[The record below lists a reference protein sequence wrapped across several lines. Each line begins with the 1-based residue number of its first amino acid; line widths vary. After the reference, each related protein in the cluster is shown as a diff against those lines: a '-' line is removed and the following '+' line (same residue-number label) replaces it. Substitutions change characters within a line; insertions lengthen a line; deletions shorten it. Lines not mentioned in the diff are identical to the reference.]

1 MSEISGIEI
10 RGFRS
15 FYAEPQRIF
24 PLGKMTVIAGP
35 NNSGKSNIFRFA
47 EKFISPL
54 SGGGTSISD
63 LSPLDVPILPE
74 GTEVPPFGFGVAL
87 ASDDPLDHL
96 ESVFQYRARLG
107 IATQEALEILV
118 RHPALYSE
126 EDKAFWFRFERGLP
140 NGAPVLSRDSLQ
152 AAFVDL
158 RGRERELADA
168 AGKLT
173 GVSSGLEENIQGIVQ
188 RLPQSLIYPTVVMI
202 PAFREIVSDGSPEP
216 NLTRLDGRGLPGF
229 LHALH
234 SPSAER
240 YREDSKKFQRINKF
254 LQSVLEEDDAQIA
267 IPYNST
273 TVHVSVGGRV
283 LPIES
288 LGAGVSQVVMLAAAS
303 TWHSGALV
311 CIEEPEVHLHPIL
324 LRKLARYLMEETDNL
339 YLLSTHSTSLMDN
352 PQVTVVEISH
362 TYEHGTKIRTAVTED
377 NRARISQ
384 SLGYRASDILQS
396 NFIVWVEGPS
406 DRIYIN
412 HWIRVTDPSLT
423 EGIHYS
429 VMFYGGKLLSHLSG
443 GEWLAPAGAVQDFIL
458 LLKINR
464 NMAIVIDSDLKS
476 AEGVLRETKVRIVK
490 EFSEHGGFAWVT
502 AGREI
507 ENYVPVEKFNSAAQR
522 VHASASPVKPRDIF
536 GDMFTGV
543 KRRKGET
550 PGVTAPDK
558 VEIARA
564 AINGS
569 DAVWDVLD
577 LADRVS
583 SLVELIRAANHL
595 K

>member
-1 MSEISGIEI
+1 MSEISGFEI
-10 RGFRS
+10 QGFRS
-15 FYAEPQRIF
+15 FYTEPQRVF

-54 SGGGTSISD
+54 AGGGRAISD
-63 LSPLDVPILPE
+63 LDALDVPILPD
-74 GTEVPPFGFGVAL
+74 GVKVPPFGFGISLSVD
-87 ASDDPLDHL
+87 SPFDH
-96 ESVFQYRARLG
+96 VDAIFQYRSRIDSRSG
-107 IATQEALEILV
+107 RTLEELAK
-118 RHPALYSE
+118 HPMLYSE
-126 EDKAFWFRFERGLP
+126 EDKAFWFRFERNSDGNATLR
-140 NGAPVLSRDSLQ
+140 RDWLQ
-152 AAFVDL
+152 TIFADMKGMDRAFADL
-158 RGRERELADA
+158 ANDLMGSASGMEINIHKIVEHLA
-168 AGKLT
+168 
-173 GVSSGLEENIQGIVQ
+173 Q
-188 RLPQSLIYPTVVMI
+188 PLIYPKVVMI
-202 PAFREIVSDGSPEP
+202 PAFREIVSDGSPTP

-240 YREDSKKFQRINKF
+240 YREDSKKFQRINDF
-254 LQSVLEEDDAQIA
+254 LKSVLEEEDAQIA

-288 LGAGVSQVVMLAAAS
+288 LGAGVSQVVMLAAAA

-324 LRKLARYLMEETDNL
+324 LRKLARYLMAETDNR

-352 PQVTVVEISH
+352 PQVTVVDISH
-362 TYEHGTKIRTAVTED
+362 TYENGTRIRTAVTEH
-377 NRARISQ
+377 NRARISR

-406 DRIYIN
+406 DRIYVN
-412 HWIRVTDPSLT
+412 HWIRLNDASLI

-443 GEWLAPAGAVQDFIL
+443 AEWLAPAGAVEDFIL

-464 NMAIVIDSDLKS
+464 NMAIIIDSDRKS
-476 AEGVLRETKVRIVK
+476 AADEIRETKVRILK
-490 EFSEHGGFAWVT
+490 EFSDYGGFAWVT
-502 AGREI
+502 SGREI
-507 ENYVPVEKFNSAAQR
+507 ENYVPQEVFESAAQQ
-522 VHASASPVKPRDIF
+522 VHPSATPVKPTSEFDDKF
-536 GDMFTGV
+536 SGV
-543 KRRKGET
+543 KRKKEGD
-550 PGVTAPDK
+550 PGVVTPDK

-564 AINGS
+564 AVRES
-569 DAVWDVLD
+569 DSLWDVFD
-577 LADRVS
+577 LKERVLILVDR
-583 SLVELIRAANHL
+583 IRKANHF
-595 K
+595 